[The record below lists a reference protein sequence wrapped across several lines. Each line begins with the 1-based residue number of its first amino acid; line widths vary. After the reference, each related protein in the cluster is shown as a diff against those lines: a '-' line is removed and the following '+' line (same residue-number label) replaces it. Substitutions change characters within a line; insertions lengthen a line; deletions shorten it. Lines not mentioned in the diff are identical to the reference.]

1 MGFKEELEKKSNKE
15 LGEIIFDF
23 TKCGDCMNCKAEGI
37 LCGFSDPNWVRF
49 KFMEVVAERL
59 TKGE

>member
-23 TKCGDCMNCKAEGI
+23 TKCGDCMNCKAEGV
-37 LCGFSDPNWVRF
+37 LCGFNDPNWVRH
-49 KFMEVVAERL
+49 KFMEVVAGRL